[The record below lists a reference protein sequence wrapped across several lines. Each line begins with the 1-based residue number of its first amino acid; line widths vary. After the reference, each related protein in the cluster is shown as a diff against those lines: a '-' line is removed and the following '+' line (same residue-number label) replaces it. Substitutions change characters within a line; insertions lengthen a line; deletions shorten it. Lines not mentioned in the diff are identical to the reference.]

1 MYVHLCRSSGIWSSH
16 LTSDGCNVTGI
27 QRMYICVDLLAS
39 GLHILLVMVVM
50 SLEYSVCTFV

>member
-1 MYVHLCRSSGIWSSH
+1 MYICVDLLASGLHILLVMVS
-16 LTSDGCNVTGI
+16 NVTGI
-27 QRMYICVDLLAS
+27 QCMYICVDLLAS